1 MVSIECGASPER
13 MFARLAPSSCSSPR
27 PSEWRRS
34 SSCASR
40 GWLVTIARPRSF
52 SHQRKAGMSSL
63 SPCSSP
69 AWHAPVCD
77 DQSVSQRSRRWVPSR
92 SQRAMTGALPSRSA
106 RRRTSWARPSI
117 SRKTTPGTSEAI
129 APARRAWRRTT
140 LRCHVSSSSI
150 ASSAEA
156 AVVMIAMPTATTTP
170 ANQPSM
176 LAPGLIAAASATS
189 PPLSTS
195 AAPPRVSTLS
205 GRASRLSVG
214 HTSALSAAAMT
225 AVTSAPD
232 GAVDAEVRKHR
243 PEHEQRAPVQGRT
256 TRPRTA
262 SLQSPDT
269 RPASRACG

>member
-1 MVSIECGASPER
+1 MVSIECAASPER

-63 SPCSSP
+63 SPCSRP

-77 DQSVSQRSRRWVPSR
+77 DQSVSQRSSRWVPSR
-92 SQRAMTGALPSRSA
+92 SQRDMTGALPSRSA

-117 SRKTTPGTSEAI
+117 SRNTTPGTSDAI
-129 APARRAWRRTT
+129 APRRRAWRRTT
-140 LRCHVSSSSI
+140 LRCHVSSSSM

-156 AVVMIAMPTATTTP
+156 AVVMTVMPTATTTP
-170 ANQPSM
+170 ANQPLM

-195 AAPPRVSTLS
+195 AAPPRVRTLS

-225 AVTSAPD
+225 AVTNAPEAPLTSKSGSTAPSRSSAPQS
-232 GAVDAEVRKHR
+232 RS
-243 PEHEQRAPVQGRT
+243 RT

-262 SLQSPDT
+262 SLRSPDT
-269 RPASRACG
+269 APASPACG